1 MKTIGFIIA
10 MEKEKQALMNL
21 FENIEE
27 VNIHGITF
35 TKATYNDKLIVLALA
50 GIGKVNAAHTT
61 TLLIEHFNV
70 DLIISS
76 GIAGGFDKNLKT
88 LDFVIATSVS
98 YSDVDAALEGGEVFG
113 QIPGMPKEYACHY
126 ETIEK
131 AGINNVYYGKV
142 LSGDQFVTNYQKV
155 NDIVN
160 KYFKGQKIMA
170 FEMELG
176 AVAQIAYLMNTPL
189 IGVKCISDIIGE
201 TNLTDYN
208 TFSYQA
214 SAKLATLV
222 EKVLNII

>member
-1 MKTIGFIIA
+1 MRTIGFIIA

-21 FENIEE
+21 FENIEN
-27 VNIHGITF
+27 VNIHGINF
-35 TKATYNDKLIVLALA
+35 TKASYQDKNIVLALA

-88 LDFVIATSVS
+88 LDFVVATSVS
-98 YSDVDAALEGGEVFG
+98 YADVDAALEGGEVYG
-113 QIPGMPKEYACHY
+113 QIPGMPKEYKCQY

-131 AGINNVYYGKV
+131 ANIENVYYGKV
-142 LSGDQFVTNYQKV
+142 LSGDQFVTNYDKV
-155 NDIVN
+155 SKIVDS
-160 KYFKGQKIMA
+160 YFPNQSVMA

-176 AVAQIAYLMNTPL
+176 AVAQIAYLMNVPL
-189 IGVKCISDIIGE
+189 IGIKCISDIIGE

-208 TFSYQA
+208 TFSFEA

-222 EKVLNII
+222 EKVLNIL

>member
-21 FENIEE
+21 FENIENI
-27 VNIHGITF
+27 NIHGITF
-35 TKATYNDKLIVLALA
+35 TKANYKDKTIVLALA

-98 YSDVDAALEGGEVFG
+98 YSDVDAALEGGEVYG
-113 QIPGMPKEYACHY
+113 QIPGMPKEYACQY
-126 ETIEK
+126 EMIEK
-131 AGINNVYYGKV
+131 AGIDNVYYGKV

-160 KYFKGQKIMA
+160 KYFEGQNIMA

-176 AVAQIAYLMNTPL
+176 AVAQIAYLMNIPL